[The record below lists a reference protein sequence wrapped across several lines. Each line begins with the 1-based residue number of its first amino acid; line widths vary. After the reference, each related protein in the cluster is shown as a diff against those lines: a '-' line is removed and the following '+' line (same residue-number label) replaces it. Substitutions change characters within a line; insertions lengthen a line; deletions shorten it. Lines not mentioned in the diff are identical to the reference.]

1 MDDFFQIIAQN
12 DGIIATIITGIFTF
26 FITKYTYHK
35 NAPLDKLEIS
45 YDRIYYPI
53 YRLIRSNKNVLE
65 IVEKSELY
73 LLKYNKYAD
82 RSTIKSFEFLKENMT
97 DKDAYNA
104 YTSNIFEM
112 NRNLRQRLGYLEPNV
127 LLMYSSS
134 SFAERLGM
142 RTLYEILFIYVFVML
157 YATTKNEVL
166 KNIFLILSIISM
178 IIFGV
183 DIIVSGC
190 WILWKKLARKIG
202 SKQRKNN
209 C

>member
-82 RSTIKSFEFLKENMT
+82 VK
-97 DKDAYNA
+97 
-104 YTSNIFEM
+104 
-112 NRNLRQRLGYLEPNV
+112 
-127 LLMYSSS
+127 
-134 SFAERLGM
+134 
-142 RTLYEILFIYVFVML
+142 
-157 YATTKNEVL
+157 
-166 KNIFLILSIISM
+166 
-178 IIFGV
+178 
-183 DIIVSGC
+183 
-190 WILWKKLARKIG
+190 
-202 SKQRKNN
+202 
-209 C
+209 

>member
-1 MDDFFQIIAQN
+1 MSIRYVIFDKKVVEVTEMDDFFQIIAQN

-35 NAPLDKLEIS
+35 NAPLDKHEIS

-53 YRLIRSNKNVLE
+53 YRLIRSNKNLLE

-104 YTSNIFEM
+104 PNLIFY
-112 NRNLRQRLGYLEPNV
+112 G
-127 LLMYSSS
+127 S
-134 SFAERLGM
+134 
-142 RTLYEILFIYVFVML
+142 VF
-157 YATTKNEVL
+157 
-166 KNIFLILSIISM
+166 
-178 IIFGV
+178 
-183 DIIVSGC
+183 
-190 WILWKKLARKIG
+190 KI
-202 SKQRKNN
+202 
-209 C
+209 